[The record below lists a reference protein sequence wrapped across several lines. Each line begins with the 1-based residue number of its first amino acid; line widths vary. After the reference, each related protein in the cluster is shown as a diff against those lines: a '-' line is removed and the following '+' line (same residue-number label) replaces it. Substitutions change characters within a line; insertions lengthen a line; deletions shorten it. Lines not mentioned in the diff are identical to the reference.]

1 MGLLGSIYR
10 PPDST
15 RPLSSLALSAVSE
28 ALSCPSPLS
37 SERSSAMELSA
48 TVSIAPFCSVLLFSI
63 KCTIPAK
70 ALNTKNINTK
80 ATQAKSIRTFLTASL
95 LFLILAFLLLY
106 SRLSSSVK
114 LRGILFP
121 PVLLLLFA
129 LLLSLLCRSALY
141 LSLRLRNFLSPLS
154 IFLLSAMI
162 NPSFLV
168 LPFPSYYTTVFSKK
182 KRKSFLRL
190 VNPKHFY

>member
-1 MGLLGSIYR
+1 
-10 PPDST
+10 
-15 RPLSSLALSAVSE
+15 
-28 ALSCPSPLS
+28 
-37 SERSSAMELSA
+37 
-48 TVSIAPFCSVLLFSI
+48 
-63 KCTIPAK
+63 
-70 ALNTKNINTK
+70 
-80 ATQAKSIRTFLTASL
+80 
-95 LFLILAFLLLY
+95 
-106 SRLSSSVK
+106 
-114 LRGILFP
+114 GILFP

-162 NPSFLV
+162 NPSFLI

>member
-1 MGLLGSIYR
+1 MYL
-10 PPDST
+10 PPDNT
-15 RPLSSLALSAVSE
+15 RPLSSLALSTVSE

-70 ALNTKNINTK
+70 ALKTRNINTK

-114 LRGILFP
+114 LRGILLP
-121 PVLLLLFA
+121 LLLLLFA
-129 LLLSLLCRSALY
+129 PLLSLLCRSALY
-141 LSLRLRNFLSPLS
+141 LSLRFRNFLSPLS

-162 NPSFLV
+162 NPSFSI
-168 LPFPSYYTTVFSKK
+168 LPFPPYYTTVFSKK
-182 KRKSFLRL
+182 KEEFFKTC
-190 VNPKHFY
+190 